1 MYGQENFAPQFRQGL
16 QMYIPSAQQDR
27 PPYTSTSFQTSTI
40 TSQAYMVHLG
50 YSSVT
55 NQLSQPD
62 SNIYAHLSP
71 FPVPPSAILPPVL
84 HLNGSTKLMQSFPSA
99 QQDPQWTQN
108 VYQIPSHIPQSSPLS
123 PGQGSSRGLVWLP
136 SHAGVRGVQPTSQ
149 PYLPLSSPMMY
160 AHALGP
166 VAYTSSALVPSLPSL
181 PPQVPAPLPPSS
193 LLGAPYACVMNHSA
207 ILLPS
212 THINQFSF
220 NPSSRPGLLDSMRN
234 TGVSLLNTDSD
245 VDMEDD
251 MTHINEEQA
260 IHANLDEPEMQDH
273 PADDRFSVQV
283 DEPEDD
289 SPPLLSNESN
299 SISGEESYHEHIH
312 SDRNSTA
319 PDVKISAIKADKRNK
334 NGSFDSGK
342 HFKAAVVKF
351 VKKVLKPFW
360 RNCAMTRVVFKII
373 VRKTVDKVL
382 GSLKPHHIPSSQL
395 QIKRYIKLSRSKL
408 TALVMGYVHKY
419 VRA

>member
-1 MYGQENFAPQFRQGL
+1 
-16 QMYIPSAQQDR
+16 MYIPSAQQDR

-84 HLNGSTKLMQSFPSA
+84 HLNGSTELMQSFPSA

-166 VAYTSSALVPSLPSL
+166 VAYTSSALVPSLPTL

-193 LLGAPYACVMNHSA
+193 LLGTPYACVMNHSA

-212 THINQFSF
+212 THINQYSF

-245 VDMEDD
+245 VDMEG
-251 MTHINEEQA
+251 TCTT
-260 IHANLDEPEMQDH
+260 LCL
-273 PADDRFSVQV
+273 SLLC
-283 DEPEDD
+283 D
-289 SPPLLSNESN
+289 SA
-299 SISGEESYHEHIH
+299 H
-312 SDRNSTA
+312 
-319 PDVKISAIKADKRNK
+319 
-334 NGSFDSGK
+334 
-342 HFKAAVVKF
+342 
-351 VKKVLKPFW
+351 
-360 RNCAMTRVVFKII
+360 
-373 VRKTVDKVL
+373 
-382 GSLKPHHIPSSQL
+382 
-395 QIKRYIKLSRSKL
+395 L
-408 TALVMGYVHKY
+408 TADRYFSFFRFILGLARV
-419 VRA
+419 